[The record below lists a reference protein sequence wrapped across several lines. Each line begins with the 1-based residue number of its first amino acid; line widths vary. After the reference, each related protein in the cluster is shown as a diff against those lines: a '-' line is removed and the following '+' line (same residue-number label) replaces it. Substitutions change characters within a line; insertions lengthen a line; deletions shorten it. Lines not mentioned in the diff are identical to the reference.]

1 MIECMKVEK
10 STLGNVYVCFGPVQ
24 KLMKMNCFDDFD
36 APNGFKMRSCVG
48 IQVFMIFRCLYMN
61 WEFLEVKV

>member
-1 MIECMKVEK
+1 MNVEK
-10 STLGNVYVCFGPVQ
+10 STLGIHVCALGLVQ
-24 KLMKMNCFDDFD
+24 KLMRMNCFDDFD